1 MGRERADHQ
10 ARPARAPARWP
21 VPVPSA
27 AAVLRTAVHRV
38 LRAVRATA
46 AAATARDAEGRL
58 RRAAARRAAH
68 RPSERAAA
76 GCCRGRGGRRCRRRR
91 TGRGAGLLRA
101 GHRGHE
107 PGRPS
112 AVRPAAAAAAGG
124 QVRARVG
131 TGAAVGGGA
140 ALLGAHVR
148 AAPGRERASERAS
161 EAGGTQLAAGAQV
174 AVWTRSLP
182 GRRDGPLPLA
192 AALRGLRTASSRAA
206 AATAAILWLPGGSE
220 SGRRPA
226 GLGAASLRASRSQ
239 RERRTGGARP
249 SNRRRAARTGGAA
262 AQRKRSAEIGSRW
275 PDSAPQPSSPAL
287 APPSMW

>member
-21 VPVPSA
+21 VPVPCA
-27 AAVLRTAVHRV
+27 AAILRAAVHRV
-38 LRAVRATA
+38 LRAVWATATA
-46 AAATARDAEGRL
+46 AAARDAEGRL
-58 RRAAARRAAH
+58 SRAAARRAAH

-76 GCCRGRGGRRCRRRR
+76 GRCRGRGGRRCRCRRR
-91 TGRGAGLLRA
+91 RAGRGAGLLRA

-112 AVRPAAAAAAGG
+112 AVRPAAASAAGG

-131 TGAAVGGGA
+131 AGAAVGGGA

-206 AATAAILWLPGGSE
+206 AATAAILRLPGGSE

-262 AQRKRSAEIGSRW
+262 AQR
-275 PDSAPQPSSPAL
+275 
-287 APPSMW
+287 

>member
-21 VPVPSA
+21 VPFPSA
-27 AAVLRTAVHRV
+27 AAVLRAAVHRV
-38 LRAVRATA
+38 LRAVGATATA
-46 AAATARDAEGRL
+46 AARDAEGRL
-58 RRAAARRAAH
+58 RRAAARRATH

-76 GCCRGRGGRRCRRRR
+76 GRCRGRGGRRCRCRRA
-91 TGRGAGLLRA
+91 GRGAGLLRA
-101 GHRGHE
+101 RHRGHE
-107 PGRPS
+107 PSRPS

-131 TGAAVGGGA
+131 AGAAVGGGA

-148 AAPGRERASERAS
+148 AAPGRERASE
-161 EAGGTQLAAGAQV
+161 AGGTQLAASAQV
-174 AVWTRSLP
+174 AVRTRSLP

-206 AATAAILWLPGGSE
+206 AATAAILRLPGGSE

-239 RERRTGGARP
+239 RERETGGARAP
-249 SNRRRAARTGGAA
+249 ATV
-262 AQRKRSAEIGSRW
+262 AER
-275 PDSAPQPSSPAL
+275 PAL
-287 APPSMW
+287 EEPRPS